1 MGDIDMF
8 APLRPRKLKKTSRP
22 DDETQQEAE
31 PSSEQE
37 AAVATERAETVL
49 WIRGQIAKSVPI
61 AGTQGERYLVEHRGL
76 RGPVWPSSLRWAEDY
91 CPWPEAPARECLLAI
106 VANPAGEIVAVHSI
120 EIDRTTA
127 EKSRRNDRPKM
138 SREPVSEGAVF
149 LRIENEAASVTA
161 LGEGLET
168 TLSRR
173 LVGPWDAYA
182 CLGSLRFIQPK
193 RHHRRVEILTDT
205 NARSTA
211 RRLARE
217 YAQLGLPAY
226 VVAVPDTLGP
236 KADLNDALREMGETA
251 VLMAIEDAE
260 HFTTAGD
267 PRVSDFDLQIG
278 SDVEIAQ
285 RIIERLEELYGP
297 IVFAEGLCLSAAR
310 HKL

>member
-1 MGDIDMF
+1 M
-8 APLRPRKLKKTSRP
+8 
-22 DDETQQEAE
+22 
-31 PSSEQE
+31 
-37 AAVATERAETVL
+37 
-49 WIRGQIAKSVPI
+49 
-61 AGTQGERYLVEHRGL
+61 
-76 RGPVWPSSLRWAEDY
+76 
-91 CPWPEAPARECLLAI
+91 
-106 VANPAGEIVAVHSI
+106 
-120 EIDRTTA
+120 
-127 EKSRRNDRPKM
+127 
-138 SREPVSEGAVF
+138 
-149 LRIENEAASVTA
+149 A

-173 LVGPWDAYA
+173 LVGPCDAYA

-193 RHHRRVEILTDT
+193 RHHRRVEILADT

-226 VVAVPDTLGP
+226 VVTVPDTLGP